1 MMKTF
6 NEIVGENIKRI
17 RKARNITQKQLAYK
31 ILYSTSSINNW
42 EHGNYAPSS
51 YYILYLSKV
60 LNCTTDELLKREEDY
75 NNGNG

>member
-1 MMKTF
+1 MTKTF

-31 ILYSTSSINNW
+31 MRCGINSISNW

-60 LNCTTDELLKREEDY
+60 LNCTTDELLKQEEDSS
-75 NNGNG
+75 NG